1 MSEIKI
7 PEEIQLETPNNLQSG
22 GLKEVK
28 GSSIKDFFK
37 EYKYE
42 ILLGLIILGAIV
54 FKLWNNPYVIKQ
66 YFNKENKENKKN
78 IVKWNQHYYINLD
91 YRTDRKERAIK
102 EFQKIGIK
110 EPNRFSAI
118 KNDNHGGIGCGL
130 SHVSVLEKAKGNG
143 WDYVII
149 MEDDI
154 KFYDPEETVRKINNV
169 FQSDIEWDVMLIGS
183 IIQEP
188 IQPINGDCAR
198 AMGGMA
204 AAIMYIVKSHY
215 YDTLINLW
223 KKDMISFENEII
235 KNKKNMKKQ
244 NIDKIYHRYAIDQTW
259 KHLQKKDKFITI
271 TPHKVYEHGDNKS
284 DIWSTHYKYVNKQ

>member
-1 MSEIKI
+1 MSD
-7 PEEIQLETPNNLQSG
+7 EIQLETPNNLQSG

-28 GSSIKDFFK
+28 GSSIKEFFK

-54 FKLWNNPYVIKQ
+54 FKLWNNPYLIKQ
-66 YFNKENKENKKN
+66 YFNGLNNKEN

-110 EPNRFSAI
+110 NPNRFSAI

-130 SHVSVLEKAKGNG
+130 SHVAVLEKAKQNG

-183 IIQEP
+183 IAHERGLIES
-188 IQPINGDCAR
+188 INEDCVR
-198 AMGGMA
+198 VNGGFVNTT
-204 AAIMYIVKSHY
+204 MYIVKRHY

-235 KNKKNMKKQ
+235 KNKKNMNKDL
-244 NIDKIYHRYAIDQTW
+244 ITRIYHRYAIDQAW
-259 KHLQKKDKFITI
+259 KQLQKKDKFITI
-271 TPHKVYEHGDNKS
+271 IPNKVNQSGFSS
-284 DIWSTHYKYVNKQ
+284 DIWSTHYKYVK

>member
-7 PEEIQLETPNNLQSG
+7 PDEIQLETPNNLQNG

-54 FKLWNNPYVIKQ
+54 FKLWNNPYLIKQ
-66 YFNKENKENKKN
+66 YFNKEKQENKEN

-110 EPNRFSAI
+110 NPNRFSAI

-130 SHVSVLEKAKGNG
+130 SHVAVLEKAKQNG

-183 IIQEP
+183 IAQERGLVES
-188 IQPINGDCAR
+188 INEDCVR
-198 AMGGMA
+198 VNGGFVNTT
-204 AAIMYIVKSHY
+204 MYIVKRHY

-235 KNKKNMKKQ
+235 KNKKNMNKEL
-244 NIDKIYHRYAIDQTW
+244 ITRIYHRYAIDQAW
-259 KHLQKKDKFITI
+259 KQLQKKDKFITI
-271 TPHKVYEHGDNKS
+271 IPNKVNQSGFSS
-284 DIWSTHYKYVNKQ
+284 DIWSTHYKYVK